1 MNADAG
7 EVAGDEQLVQLD
19 RTSDRLDENDDLY
32 GGSQHLS
39 ITQQPYDMYLIELKR
54 VQQLVQLPVLAN
66 FLELNVVLLETMQS
80 QLSLIVDKDFQGL

>member
-1 MNADAG
+1 MDTDAG
-7 EVAGDEQLVQLD
+7 GVAGDEQLVQLD

-54 VQQLVQLPVLAN
+54 VQQLVQLPVLLN
-66 FLELNVVLLETMQS
+66 FFKLYVMLL
-80 QLSLIVDKDFQGL
+80 